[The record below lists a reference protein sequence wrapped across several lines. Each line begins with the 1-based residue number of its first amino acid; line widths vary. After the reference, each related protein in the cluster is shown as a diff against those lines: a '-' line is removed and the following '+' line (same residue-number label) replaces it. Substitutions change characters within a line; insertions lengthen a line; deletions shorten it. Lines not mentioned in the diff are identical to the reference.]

1 VHAQDIKA
9 PTAKHVDLIELIT
22 SAVSPVSMN
31 NPSYTTMEIA
41 TSPEPKVTSVTW
53 RALQLYSY
61 LLSRKINFETINPQR
76 QFSVDFNDVETV
88 RGLEERL
95 GEDLNEFI
103 KYAVA
108 IMGYS
113 WVVQKAAEWLLPL
126 FFSLENL

>member
-1 VHAQDIKA
+1 
-9 PTAKHVDLIELIT
+9 
-22 SAVSPVSMN
+22 MN